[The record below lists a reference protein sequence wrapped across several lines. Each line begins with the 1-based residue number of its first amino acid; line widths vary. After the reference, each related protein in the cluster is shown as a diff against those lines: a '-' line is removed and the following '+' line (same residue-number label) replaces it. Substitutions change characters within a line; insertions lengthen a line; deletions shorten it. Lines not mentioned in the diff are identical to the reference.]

1 MKIHAQYHLY
11 NWLKL
16 NQIITLFVLDK
27 KIFFLIIVHIGF
39 QKIDL
44 NNHNLGSNAMSDYEL
59 QILNTEKF
67 YDQAMHNAELEDI
80 EILSSVVPG
89 SRLHEII
96 HNPIDSG
103 IDEG

>member
-1 MKIHAQYHLY
+1 MGQKNRA
-11 NWLKL
+11 LKP
-16 NQIITLFVLDK
+16 IVRSSK
-27 KIFFLIIVHIGF
+27 KTINRRKVMS
-39 QKIDL
+39 
-44 NNHNLGSNAMSDYEL
+44 NYEEHNLAIE
-59 QILNTEKF
+59 EF
-67 YDQAMHNAELEDI
+67 YDKAILAAEAEDI